1 MSLTYTSFVSQLT
14 NLMSVA
20 NSSDPNFTILLPG
33 AIDYAEGR
41 SYRDLDLLS
50 VRVTDTSV
58 ACSSGVRT
66 VALSTTQGTFLVL
79 ERLNM
84 LTSAGAP
91 SSNATRNPIMMVTA
105 DYVDAVYP
113 SAASSNTGLPI
124 VAARINDTTLILGP
138 TPDQPYGTEQ
148 YGTQRPTPLSSGNS
162 STWLTQNV
170 PELFMAATMVF
181 AAGFQNNFGA
191 QSDNP
196 QMSQSW
202 ENQYQTLL
210 KSANVDQL
218 RAKYQSQA
226 WSNQIPSPTATP
238 PRV

>member
-1 MSLTYTSFVSQLT
+1 MSLTFTSWTAQLI
-14 NLMSVA
+14 NIMAVA
-20 NSSDPNFTILLPG
+20 SS
-33 AIDYAEGR
+33 EGR
-41 SYRDLDLLS
+41 LYRELDLLS

-58 ACSSGVRT
+58 SCSSGVRT
-66 VALSTTQGTFLVL
+66 IALSTTQGTFLVL

-91 SSNATRNPIMMVTA
+91 SSVATRNPIMMVTA

-124 VAARINDTTLILGP
+124 VAARISDTTLILGP
-138 TPDQPYGTEQ
+138 TPDRPYGTEQ

-181 AAGFQNNFGA
+181 AAGFMRDFGA
-191 QSDNP
+191 GSDNP
-196 QMSQSW
+196 QMAMSW
-202 ENQYQTLL
+202 EQTYKTLFA
-210 KSANVDQL
+210 SANVDQL

-226 WSNQIPSPTATP
+226 WSNQTPNPIATP